1 MKRDY
6 TLPTRAEEMGNRLF
20 DYFAM
25 PTQSFYQRLLKEK
38 AAVLV
43 GGRGTGKTML
53 FKSMAFEYKV
63 NSLSIEEV
71 WNQENYLGCYIR
83 IDTNVVSSFRGR
95 GIDQEIWGRLF
106 AHYFNLRVTQQIAR
120 TLKLINKSILLN
132 DTSLNVFITRYF
144 EMLGD
149 EYPNISLDCVE
160 SSIRHKLDELAR
172 YINNP
177 SKFECPVLTNNG
189 DLIFGLCDV
198 LKDEIK
204 FQSKTWFLLLDE
216 YENLDLNQ
224 QRIVNT
230 LIKANQPP
238 VIFKIA
244 MKPGGWWTKQTLALT
259 ESLES
264 IADFDLIDYQ
274 TDFSDEDYIQ
284 LVIEAFQ
291 KSLALNKISHK
302 ELLDVR
308 NLLPELSAEEEAK
321 RIEAKSKRSPG
332 YKDKIRKYIE
342 QHCNEEEK
350 CKKLESQLIVNEE
363 PLRTRLHLVLLDRGL
378 LPEDIASE
386 RENNSAKYQELY
398 RHNRIGTLFL
408 FCSDYKVKKKY
419 AGFETFI
426 LLSSK
431 IMRNFVNL
439 FSRTWELSIEQ
450 GFSVEKPQPFDFDT
464 QSKAAYDVS
473 QGRVFEISSYASIG
487 PILSSFANQLGR
499 IFEKLNKDEKQS
511 QPERNHFGI
520 SGEIS
525 EDAQKL
531 LRGALRFSVLQEAPA
546 TKVRADV
553 EVRGKDYLLNRI
565 YCPYYNMSYRKMHK
579 FELKGP
585 EFEALIK
592 GTDEEKQEVA
602 SKILKVNLREQAS
615 ELSQSRQLNLID
627 SLLWGDQS

>member
-25 PTQSFYQRLLKEK
+25 PTQSFYQRLLKGK

-63 NSLSIEEV
+63 NSLPIEEI

-95 GIDQEIWGRLF
+95 GIEQEMWGGLF
-106 AHYFNLRVTQQIAR
+106 AHYFNLRVAQQITK
-120 TLKLINKSILLN
+120 TLTLINKFNLLN
-132 DTSLNVFITRYF
+132 DTSLDVLIARYF
-144 EMLGD
+144 EILG
-149 EYPNISLDCVE
+149 EACPNTTLDCVE
-160 SSIRHKLDELAR
+160 SSIRNKLYELAR

-177 SKFECPVLTNNG
+177 SKFDCPALINNG

-198 LKDEIK
+198 LKDKER
-204 FQSKTWFLLLDE
+204 FESKTWFILLDE
-216 YENLDLNQ
+216 YENLDENQ

-291 KSLALNKISHK
+291 KSLALNQISHK

-308 NLLPELSAEEEAK
+308 NLLPELSPEDEAK
-321 RIEAKSKRSPG
+321 RIENKSKRSPG

-342 QHCNEEEK
+342 MHYSDEDIRKN
-350 CKKLESQLIVNEE
+350 LESQLIIDEE

-378 LPEDIASE
+378 LPEEIAVE
-386 RENNSAKYQELY
+386 REKNSAKYQELY

-408 FCSDYKVKKKY
+408 FCSDYQVKKKY
-419 AGFETFI
+419 TGFETFI

-450 GFSVEKPQPFDFDT
+450 GFSVEKPQPFNFDI

-499 IFEKLNKDEKQS
+499 IFEQLNKDEKQS
-511 QPERNHFGI
+511 QPERNHFSI

-546 TKVRADV
+546 TKVKADV

-579 FELKGP
+579 LELKGP

-592 GTDEEKQEVA
+592 GRREEKQEVA
-602 SKILKVNLREQAS
+602 SKILKVNLKKQAPEHPQPS
-615 ELSQSRQLNLID
+615 QLNLID
-627 SLLWGDQS
+627 SLFRGDQS